1 MATIKKMKK
10 IKKEKGV
17 ESDDQKHVDALRA
30 AASEL
35 YKAWKVRGAT
45 AAARAAVPPC
55 AVLTS
60 ASCGGLL
67 TSVVFVFVC
76 VCVCAC
82 CRLSSPPAVQRKA
95 SAERPRASCHRI
107 FFPSFEPLFYLQNHL
122 GPASSPADALKYA
135 QLVCV
140 CDFAPLFFGRG
151 FSVVVRTTARNV
163 QACRRCLESYNFRC
177 TKRHSTIL
185 NDVDGHCH
193 PSDTAFAPHQPA
205 PILKG
210 LVPPCSACY

>member
-1 MATIKKMKK
+1 MRIDLESNMATIKKMKK

-82 CRLSSPPAVQRKA
+82 CLPGHLLRRRSSGKLARSGHGRRAIEYFFRLLNLCFICKIILDPHPRPPTR
-95 SAERPRASCHRI
+95 
-107 FFPSFEPLFYLQNHL
+107 
-122 GPASSPADALKYA
+122 
-135 QLVCV
+135 
-140 CDFAPLFFGRG
+140 
-151 FSVVVRTTARNV
+151 
-163 QACRRCLESYNFRC
+163 
-177 TKRHSTIL
+177 
-185 NDVDGHCH
+185 
-193 PSDTAFAPHQPA
+193 
-205 PILKG
+205 
-210 LVPPCSACY
+210 